1 MTPRRPVWERRLPL
15 LFDLA
20 VTGAALVACLP
31 SLSGSAG
38 LAEAA
43 MFGLPMAVATLFR
56 RRRPLTVMAVV
67 SGLAFL
73 QVVTDSPVPAAYDVS
88 VLIAM
93 YAVVKYGTHLWQAL
107 LAGAVCALGAL
118 ILVAQHGLDPSD
130 LTVFTMSVGV
140 CALTWLAA
148 YVLRTRRLYVESLEE
163 RAATAERERDHLTQ
177 LAAADERAAIAREL
191 HDVVAH
197 SLAVMIVQA
206 DGATYAI
213 DNAPD
218 QARGAMGTIAATGRD
233 ALEDMRRIVGV
244 LRGTA
249 STADETGERRRISV
263 DQIGGLVER
272 ARSAGMAVELH
283 TDGEP
288 TGLSPAEELTIFR
301 LVQEA
306 LTNGLRH
313 AGQGAQVSVSLTFRP
328 RAVTVDV
335 VDDGA
340 GQLVAVGGDGFA
352 DTPPALPPSGGHG
365 VIGMRERVAVHGG
378 EFNAGP
384 RLGGGWRVYAVVP
397 VKGVS

>member
-1 MTPRRPVWERRLPL
+1 MTPRRPVWERRLPRF
-15 LFDLA
+15 FDLL
-20 VTGAALVACLP
+20 VTGFAVSTLLI
-31 SLSGSAG
+31 SLGG
-38 LAEAA
+38 PHLKENVLI
-43 MFGLPMAVATLFR
+43 GLPMCVVTLWR
-56 RRRPLTVMAVV
+56 RKRPLAVMAVV
-67 SGLAFL
+67 SSFALL
-73 QVVTDSPVPAAYDVS
+73 QVLLGGTVPAPYDIT
-88 VLIAM
+88 VLFAL
-93 YAVVKYGTHLWQAL
+93 YAVVRHGKHMWYGY
-107 LAGAVCALGAL
+107 LAGVVCAIGVGILATGRGFSAGGLTEFTIIVAVCAG
-118 ILVAQHGLDPSD
+118 
-130 LTVFTMSVGV
+130 
-140 CALTWLAA
+140 TWMTA
-148 YVLRTRRLYVESLEE
+148 YVLRTRHLYVQSLEE

-213 DNAPD
+213 DHAPD

-249 STADETGERRRISV
+249 ATADETGERRRIGI
-263 DQIGGLVER
+263 DQIANLVER
-272 ARSAGMAVELH
+272 ARSAGMAVELR

-301 LVQEA
+301 LVQES

-313 AGQGAQVSVSLTFRP
+313 AGQGARVSVSLTFRP
-328 RAVTVDV
+328 GAVTLEV

-352 DTPPALPPSGGHG
+352 DSPPRLPPSGGHG

-384 RLGGGWRVYAVVP
+384 RLGGGWRVWAVVP
-397 VKGVS
+397 VKGVA

>member
-1 MTPRRPVWERRLPL
+1 MTPRPRWERRLPL
-15 LFDLA
+15 IFDLA
-20 VTGAALVACLP
+20 VFAVAVGALLV
-31 SLSGSAG
+31 SHGGSETEQV
-38 LAEAA
+38 LV
-43 MFGLPMAVATLFR
+43 GLPMTLVTLFR
-56 RRRPLTVMAVV
+56 RRWPLTVMAVI
-67 SGLAFL
+67 SALAFV
-73 QVVTDSPVPAAYDVS
+73 QVLVGHEIPMPYDVS
-88 VLIAM
+88 VLIGL
-93 YAVVKYGTHLWQAL
+93 YAVVKYGKRMWYGY
-107 LAGAVCALGAL
+107 LAGVVALVGVM
-118 ILVAQHGLDPSD
+118 ILSIRYLSSGLSQI
-130 LTVFTMSVGV
+130 TVFVAVT
-140 CALTWLAA
+140 AATWMAA
-148 YVLRTRRLYVESLEE
+148 FVVRTRRLYVESLEE

-213 DNAPD
+213 DNAPE

-249 STADETGERRRISV
+249 ATSDETGERRRISV
-263 DQIGGLVER
+263 DQIGSLVER

-288 TGLSPAEELTIFR
+288 TGLSPAEELTVFR

-328 RAVTVDV
+328 RAVTLEV

-352 DTPPALPPSGGHG
+352 DSPPGLPPSGGHG

-384 RLGGGWRVYAVVP
+384 RLGGGWRVWAVVP
-397 VKGVS
+397 VKGVA